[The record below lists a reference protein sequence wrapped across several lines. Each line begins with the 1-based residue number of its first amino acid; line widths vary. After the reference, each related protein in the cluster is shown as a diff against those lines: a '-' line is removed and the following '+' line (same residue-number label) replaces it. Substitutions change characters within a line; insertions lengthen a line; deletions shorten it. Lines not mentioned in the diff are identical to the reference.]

1 MPSWLPDQHQGG
13 MCVASVCGWSAFL
26 SSFSYPQS
34 VSVVCGGLSAF
45 ALRILTGVD
54 RPVCLEQFDTLR
66 LLVRSGSPLF
76 SLKKD
81 TAHLVGL
88 LNSHL
93 LASQGLLQNP
103 AFLV

>member
-1 MPSWLPDQHQGG
+1 MSSWLPDQHQGE
-13 MCVASVCGWSAFL
+13 MCIASVCGWSAFL

-34 VSVVCGGLSAF
+34 ISVVCGGLSAF
-45 ALRILTGVD
+45 ALRTLTGLD

-66 LLVRSGSPLF
+66 LLVTPGSSLF
-76 SLKKD
+76 SLTKD
-81 TAHLVGL
+81 TDHLVRV

-103 AFLV
+103 TFLV